1 MSLTDPTTTIRTASD
16 AVAAAAT
23 LMRQTAQACP
33 EIALR
38 DPHGIWRTYAEMSLA
53 SLLYAASSAGCGGGI
68 CWAAK
73 ALDNTDPEPSAEPG
87 WRQVERLCCGHLTL
101 TAAAARAID
110 LDDRQRDSMLLAL
123 HDVFDYLARGGPG
136 RPSPLPV

>member
-33 EIALR
+33 QIALR

-73 ALDNTDPEPSAEPG
+73 ALDNTDPELTAEPG
-87 WRQVERLCCGHLTL
+87 CGRSSSC
-101 TAAAARAID
+101 AAAT
-110 LDDRQRDSMLLAL
+110 
-123 HDVFDYLARGGPG
+123 
-136 RPSPLPV
+136 SP